1 MKVLY
6 LTRRISLSPSSL
18 FPSIPLCY
26 LRNYFV
32 LVLHAKTC
40 TDKVYP
46 QALSLDAAIIFI
58 LLCQPHW
65 EAQGISAQPLAYM
78 ILHFFGVSTE
88 IYKGDSIKSLEIIE
102 TIYDTVVIMHLFA
115 WVGCSSWGGRIA
127 IQLQWFPFQGSGAR
141 TMGERVSN
149 VHMKFNTI
157 HWLWGRVI
165 IFPQSMGV
173 NLQKAVRVEKAMVWL
188 RCLTSGPLWPS
199 QSPWSL
205 WLVNGWNCCCHCS
218 SFT

>member
-1 MKVLY
+1 MLGKAST
-6 LTRRISLSPSSL
+6 LTTNTNPQPHRGHSHTNESTLSYTQDLSLSLLPGM

-88 IYKGDSIKSLEIIE
+88 IYKGDSIKSLEIVE

-115 WVGCSSWGGRIA
+115 
-127 IQLQWFPFQGSGAR
+127 
-141 TMGERVSN
+141 
-149 VHMKFNTI
+149 
-157 HWLWGRVI
+157 
-165 IFPQSMGV
+165 
-173 NLQKAVRVEKAMVWL
+173 
-188 RCLTSGPLWPS
+188 
-199 QSPWSL
+199 
-205 WLVNGWNCCCHCS
+205 
-218 SFT
+218 